1 MKKILLVITFSIIA
15 VSLLSFTYAQTSSLI
30 PSWIK
35 NTASFWVDEQ
45 ISDQEFL
52 NALQFLVNEKIL
64 VIPTETDQKPSAL
77 PVIDESPDTEAIEI
91 DVIDDESKEDLTHNL
106 DLIVFKIQKMQE
118 LAKNTELVKAIKD
131 SNSQFSTLEE
141 PYEYINEKDE
151 EWISASESEITPFMD
166 SIIKNHISDSLRKYT
181 VIPSDEFG
189 DLQFPEIFVT
199 NSYGAN
205 VAQTG
210 KTSDYYQSD
219 EGWWLKGKDESIYVG
234 SIEWD
239 QSADIYASDIV
250 IKIEDKSGNFI
261 GILKAVTRVR

>member
-1 MKKILLVITFSIIA
+1 MKKIFLAITFSIFA
-15 VSLLSFTYAQTSSLI
+15 VSLLSFTYAQTNSLI

-35 NTASFWVDEQ
+35 NTASFWVDDQ

-52 NALQFLVNEKIL
+52 NALQFLVNEGIL
-64 VIPTETDQKPSAL
+64 VIPSES
-77 PVIDESPDTEAIEI
+77 DESLDTEVIEI
-91 DVIDDESKEDLTHNL
+91 DVIDDESKENLVHNL
-106 DLIVFKIQKMQE
+106 DLIIFKIQKMQE
-118 LAKNTELVKAIKD
+118 LSKNTELIQAISD
-131 SNSQFSTLEE
+131 SNSQFSTLDE

-151 EWISASESEITPFMD
+151 AWQSASESEITPFME

-181 VIPSDEFG
+181 VIPSEKFG

-199 NSYGAN
+199 NAYGAN

-219 EGWWLKGKDESIYVG
+219 EGWWLKGKNESVYVG

-239 QSADIYASDIV
+239 KSANIYASDIV
-250 IKIEDKSGNFI
+250 IKIEDKNGNFI
-261 GILKAVTRVR
+261 GILKAVTPAR

>member
-1 MKKILLVITFSIIA
+1 MKKIFLAITFSIFA
-15 VSLLSFTYAQTSSLI
+15 VSLLSFTYAQTNSLI

-35 NTASFWVDEQ
+35 NTASFWVDDQ

-52 NALQFLVNEKIL
+52 NALQFLVNEGIL
-64 VIPTETDQKPSAL
+64 VIPSES
-77 PVIDESPDTEAIEI
+77 DESLDTEVIEI
-91 DVIDDESKEDLTHNL
+91 DVIDDESKENLVHNL
-106 DLIVFKIQKMQE
+106 DLIVFKIQKMQG
-118 LAKNTELVKAIKD
+118 LSKNTELIQAISD
-131 SNSQFSTLEE
+131 SNSQFSTLDE

-151 EWISASESEITPFMD
+151 AWQSASESEITPFME

-181 VIPSDEFG
+181 VIPSEKFG

-199 NSYGAN
+199 NAYGAN

-219 EGWWLKGKDESIYVG
+219 EGWWLKGKNESVYVG

-239 QSADIYASDIV
+239 KSANIYASDIV
-250 IKIEDKSGNFI
+250 IKIEDKNGNFI
-261 GILKAVTRVR
+261 GILKAVTPAR

>member
-1 MKKILLVITFSIIA
+1 MKKIFLVITFSIIA
-15 VSLLSFTYAQTSSLI
+15 VSLLSFTYAQTNSLI

-35 NTASFWVDEQ
+35 NTASFWVDDH

-52 NALQFLVNEKIL
+52 NALQFLVNEGIL
-64 VIPTETDQKPSAL
+64 VIPSES
-77 PVIDESPDTEAIEI
+77 DESLDTEVIEI
-91 DVIDDESKEDLTHNL
+91 DVIDDESKENLVHNL

-118 LAKNTELVKAIKD
+118 LSKNTELIQAISD
-131 SNSQFSTLEE
+131 SNSQFSTLDE

-151 EWISASESEITPFMD
+151 AWQSASESEITPFME

-181 VIPSDEFG
+181 VIPSEKFG

-199 NSYGAN
+199 NAYGAN

-219 EGWWLKGKDESIYVG
+219 EGWWLKGKNESVYVG

-239 QSADIYASDIV
+239 KSANIYASDIV
-250 IKIEDKSGNFI
+250 IKIEDKNGNFI
-261 GILKAVTRVR
+261 GILKAVTPAR

>member
-1 MKKILLVITFSIIA
+1 MKKIFLAITFSIFA
-15 VSLLSFTYAQTSSLI
+15 VSLLSFTYAQTNSLI

-35 NTASFWVDEQ
+35 NTASFWVDDQ

-52 NALQFLVNEKIL
+52 NALQFLVNEGIL
-64 VIPTETDQKPSAL
+64 VIPSES
-77 PVIDESPDTEAIEI
+77 DESLDTEVIEI
-91 DVIDDESKEDLTHNL
+91 DVIDDESKENLVHNL

-118 LAKNTELVKAIKD
+118 LSKNTELIQAISD
-131 SNSQFSTLEE
+131 SNSQFSTLDE

-151 EWISASESEITPFMD
+151 AWQSASESEITPFME

-181 VIPSDEFG
+181 VIPSEKFG

-199 NSYGAN
+199 NAYGAN

-219 EGWWLKGKDESIYVG
+219 EGWWLKGKNESVYVG

-239 QSADIYASDIV
+239 KSANIYASDIV
-250 IKIEDKSGNFI
+250 IKIEDKNGNFI
-261 GILKAVTRVR
+261 GILKAVTPAR

>member
-1 MKKILLVITFSIIA
+1 MKKIFLAITFSIFA
-15 VSLLSFTYAQTSSLI
+15 VSLLSFTYAQTNSLI

-35 NTASFWVDEQ
+35 NTASFWVDDQ

-52 NALQFLVNEKIL
+52 NALQFLVNEGIL
-64 VIPTETDQKPSAL
+64 VIPSES
-77 PVIDESPDTEAIEI
+77 DESLDTEVTEI
-91 DVIDDESKEDLTHNL
+91 DVIDDESKENLVHNL
-106 DLIVFKIQKMQE
+106 DLIIFKIQKMQE
-118 LAKNTELVKAIKD
+118 LSKNTELIQAISD
-131 SNSQFSTLEE
+131 SNSQFSTLDE

-151 EWISASESEITPFMD
+151 AWQSASESEITPFME

-181 VIPSDEFG
+181 VIPSEKFG

-199 NSYGAN
+199 NAYGAN

-219 EGWWLKGKDESIYVG
+219 EGWWLKGKNESVYVG

-239 QSADIYASDIV
+239 KSANIYASDIV
-250 IKIEDKSGNFI
+250 IKIEDKNGNFI
-261 GILKAVTRVR
+261 GILKAVTPAR

>member
-1 MKKILLVITFSIIA
+1 MKKIFLAITFSIIT
-15 VSLLSFTYAQTSSLI
+15 VSLLSVTYAQTNSLI

-35 NTASFWVDEQ
+35 NTAGFWVDEQ

-52 NALQFLVNEKIL
+52 NALQFLVNEGIL
-64 VIPTETDQKPSAL
+64 VIPSES
-77 PVIDESPDTEAIEI
+77 DESLDTEVLEI
-91 DVIDDESKEDLTHNL
+91 DVIDDESKENLDHNL

-131 SNSQFSTLEE
+131 SNSQFGTLEE

-151 EWISASESEITPFMD
+151 EWRSASETEITPFMD
-166 SIIKNHISDSLRKYT
+166 SIIKNHISDFLRKYS
-181 VIPSDEFG
+181 VIPSDDFG

-199 NSYGAN
+199 NAYGAN

-261 GILKAVTRVR
+261 GILKAVTQVR

>member
-1 MKKILLVITFSIIA
+1 MKKLFLAITFSIITI
-15 VSLLSFTYAQTSSLI
+15 SLLSFTYAQTNSLI

-35 NTASFWVDEQ
+35 NTASFWVDDQ

-52 NALQFLVNEKIL
+52 NALQFLVNEGIL
-64 VIPTETDQKPSAL
+64 VIPS
-77 PVIDESPDTEAIEI
+77 ESEESLDTEVLEI
-91 DVIDDESKEDLTHNL
+91 DVIDDESKENLAHNL
-106 DLIVFKIQKMQE
+106 DLIAFKIQKMQE
-118 LAKNTELVKAIKD
+118 LSKNTELIQAIRD
-131 SNSQFSTLEE
+131 SNSQFSTLDE

-151 EWISASESEITPFMD
+151 EWQSASEFEITPFME

-181 VIPSDEFG
+181 VIPSGKFG

-199 NSYGAN
+199 NAYGAN

-219 EGWWLKGKDESIYVG
+219 EGWWLKGKNESVYVG

-239 QSADIYASDIV
+239 KSANIYASDIV
-250 IKIEDKSGNFI
+250 IKIQDKNGNFI
-261 GILKAVTRVR
+261 GILKAVTPAR

>member
-1 MKKILLVITFSIIA
+1 MKKIFLAITFSIFA
-15 VSLLSFTYAQTSSLI
+15 VSLLSFTYAQTNSLI

-35 NTASFWVDEQ
+35 NTASFWVDDQ

-52 NALQFLVNEKIL
+52 NALQFLVNEGIL
-64 VIPTETDQKPSAL
+64 VIPSES
-77 PVIDESPDTEAIEI
+77 DESLDTEVIEF
-91 DVIDDESKEDLTHNL
+91 DVIDDESKENLVHNL

-118 LAKNTELVKAIKD
+118 LSKNTELIQAISD
-131 SNSQFSTLEE
+131 SNSQFSTLDE

-151 EWISASESEITPFMD
+151 AWQSASESEITPFME

-181 VIPSDEFG
+181 VIPSEKFG

-199 NSYGAN
+199 NAYGAN

-219 EGWWLKGKDESIYVG
+219 EGWWLKGKNESVYVG

-239 QSADIYASDIV
+239 KSANIYASDIV
-250 IKIEDKSGNFI
+250 IKIEDKNGNFI
-261 GILKAVTRVR
+261 GILKAVTPAR

>member
-1 MKKILLVITFSIIA
+1 MKKIFLAITFSIIA
-15 VSLLSFTYAQTSSLI
+15 VSLLSFTYAQTNSLI

-35 NTASFWVDEQ
+35 NTASFWVDDQ

-52 NALQFLVNEKIL
+52 NALQYLVNEGIL
-64 VIPTETDQKPSAL
+64 VIPSETDQKPLAS
-77 PVIDESPDTEAIEI
+77 PVVDESPDTEVIEI
-91 DVIDDESKEDLTHNL
+91 DVIDDESNENLVHNL

-118 LAKNTELVKAIKD
+118 LSKNTELIQAISD
-131 SNSQFSTLEE
+131 SNSQFSTLDE

-151 EWISASESEITPFMD
+151 AWQSASESEITPFME

-181 VIPSDEFG
+181 VIPSEKFG

-199 NSYGAN
+199 NAYGAN

-219 EGWWLKGKDESIYVG
+219 EGWWLKGKNESVYVG

-239 QSADIYASDIV
+239 KSANIYASDIV
-250 IKIEDKSGNFI
+250 IKIEDKNGNFI
-261 GILKAVTRVR
+261 GILKAVTPAR

>member
-1 MKKILLVITFSIIA
+1 MKKIFLVITFSIIA
-15 VSLLSFTYAQTSSLI
+15 VSLLSFTYAQTNSLI

-35 NTASFWVDEQ
+35 NTASFWVDDQ

-52 NALQFLVNEKIL
+52 NALQFLVNEGIL
-64 VIPTETDQKPSAL
+64 VIPSES
-77 PVIDESPDTEAIEI
+77 DESLDTEVIEF
-91 DVIDDESKEDLTHNL
+91 DVIDDESKENLVHNL

-118 LAKNTELVKAIKD
+118 LSKNTELIQAISD
-131 SNSQFSTLEE
+131 SNSQFSTLDE

-151 EWISASESEITPFMD
+151 AWQSASESEITPFME

-181 VIPSDEFG
+181 VIPSEKFG

-199 NSYGAN
+199 NAYGAN

-219 EGWWLKGKDESIYVG
+219 EGWWLKGKNESVYVG

-239 QSADIYASDIV
+239 KSANIYASDIV
-250 IKIEDKSGNFI
+250 IKIEDKNGNFI
-261 GILKAVTRVR
+261 GILKAVTPAR

>member
-1 MKKILLVITFSIIA
+1 MKKIFLVITFSIIA
-15 VSLLSFTYAQTSSLI
+15 VSLLSFTYAQTNSLI

-35 NTASFWVDEQ
+35 NTASFWVDDQ

-52 NALQFLVNEKIL
+52 NALQFLVNEGIL
-64 VIPTETDQKPSAL
+64 VIPSES
-77 PVIDESPDTEAIEI
+77 DESLDTEVIEI
-91 DVIDDESKEDLTHNL
+91 DVIDDESKENLVHNL

-118 LAKNTELVKAIKD
+118 LSRNTELIQAISD
-131 SNSQFSTLEE
+131 SNSQFSTLDE

-151 EWISASESEITPFMD
+151 AWQSASESEITPFME

-181 VIPSDEFG
+181 VIPSEKFG

-199 NSYGAN
+199 NAYGTN

-219 EGWWLKGKDESIYVG
+219 EGWWLKGKNESVYVG

-239 QSADIYASDIV
+239 KSANIYASDIV
-250 IKIEDKSGNFI
+250 IKIEDKNGNFI
-261 GILKAVTRVR
+261 GILKAVTPAR

>member
-1 MKKILLVITFSIIA
+1 MKKIFLVITFSVIA
-15 VSLLSFTYAQTSSLI
+15 VSLLSFTYAQTNSLI

-35 NTASFWVDEQ
+35 NTAGFWVDEQ

-52 NALQFLVNEKIL
+52 NALQFLVNEGIL
-64 VIPTETDQKPSAL
+64 IIPSDT
-77 PVIDESPDTEAIEI
+77 DESLETEVLEI
-91 DVIDDESKEDLTHNL
+91 DAIDDESKENLDHNL

-131 SNSQFSTLEE
+131 SNSQFGTLEE

-151 EWISASESEITPFMD
+151 EWRSASETEITPFME
-166 SIIKNHISDSLRKYT
+166 SIIKSHISDFLRKYS
-181 VIPSDEFG
+181 VITSEKFG

-199 NSYGAN
+199 NAYGAN

-219 EGWWLKGKDESIYVG
+219 EGWWFKGKDESVYVG

-239 QSADIYASDIV
+239 QSANMYASDIV
-250 IKIEDKSGNFI
+250 IKINDKNGKFI
-261 GILKAVTRVR
+261 GILKAVTPVR

>member
-1 MKKILLVITFSIIA
+1 MKKIFLVITFSIIA
-15 VSLLSFTYAQTSSLI
+15 VSLLSFTYAQTNSLI

-35 NTASFWVDEQ
+35 NTASFWVDDQ

-52 NALQFLVNEKIL
+52 NALQFLVNEGIL
-64 VIPTETDQKPSAL
+64 IIPS
-77 PVIDESPDTEAIEI
+77 ESDDSLDTEVIEI
-91 DVIDDESKEDLTHNL
+91 DVIDDESKENLVHNL
-106 DLIVFKIQKMQE
+106 DLIAFKIQKMQE
-118 LAKNTELVKAIKD
+118 LSKNTELIQAIRD
-131 SNSQFSTLEE
+131 SNSQFSTLDE

-151 EWISASESEITPFMD
+151 EWQSASESEITPFMD

-181 VIPSDEFG
+181 VIPSEKFG

-199 NSYGAN
+199 NAYGAN

-219 EGWWLKGKDESIYVG
+219 EGWWFKGKDESVYVG

-239 QSADIYASDIV
+239 QSANMYASDIV
-250 IKIEDKSGNFI
+250 IKINDKNGKFI
-261 GILKAVTRVR
+261 GILKAVTPVR

>member
-1 MKKILLVITFSIIA
+1 MKKLFLVITFSIIA
-15 VSLLSFTYAQTSSLI
+15 ISLLSFTYAQTNSLI

-35 NTASFWVDEQ
+35 NTASFWVDDQ

-52 NALQFLVNEKIL
+52 NALQFLVNEGIL
-64 VIPTETDQKPSAL
+64 VIPSETD
-77 PVIDESPDTEAIEI
+77 ESLDTEVLEI
-91 DVIDDESKEDLTHNL
+91 DVIDDESKENLAHNL
-106 DLIVFKIQKMQE
+106 DLIAFKIQKIQE

-131 SNSQFSTLEE
+131 SNSQFAILEE
-141 PYEYINEKDE
+141 PYEYIKEKDE
-151 EWISASESEITPFMD
+151 EWQSASELEITPFME
-166 SIIKNHISDSLRKYT
+166 SIIKSHISDFLRKYS
-181 VIPSDEFG
+181 VIPSDDFG

-219 EGWWLKGKDESIYVG
+219 EGWWFKGKDESVYVG

>member
-1 MKKILLVITFSIIA
+1 MKKIFLVITISIFA
-15 VSLLSFTYAQTSSLI
+15 VSLLSFTYAQTNSLI

-35 NTASFWVDEQ
+35 NTASFWVDDQ

-52 NALQFLVNEKIL
+52 NALQFLVNEGIL
-64 VIPTETDQKPSAL
+64 VIPSES
-77 PVIDESPDTEAIEI
+77 DESLDTEVIEI
-91 DVIDDESKEDLTHNL
+91 DVIDDESKENLVHNL
-106 DLIVFKIQKMQE
+106 DLIIFKIQQMQE
-118 LAKNTELVKAIKD
+118 LSKNTELIQAISD
-131 SNSQFSTLEE
+131 SNSQFSTLDE

-151 EWISASESEITPFMD
+151 AWQSASESEITPFME

-181 VIPSDEFG
+181 VIPSEKFG

-199 NSYGAN
+199 NAYGAN

-219 EGWWLKGKDESIYVG
+219 EGWWLKGKNESVYVG

-239 QSADIYASDIV
+239 KSANIYASDIV
-250 IKIEDKSGNFI
+250 IKIEDKNGNFI
-261 GILKAVTRVR
+261 GILKAVTPAR

>member
-1 MKKILLVITFSIIA
+1 MKKIFLVITFSIFAI
-15 VSLLSFTYAQTSSLI
+15 SLLSFTYAQTNSLI

-35 NTASFWVDEQ
+35 NTASFWVDDQ

-52 NALQFLVNEKIL
+52 NALQFLVNEGIL
-64 VIPTETDQKPSAL
+64 VIPSES
-77 PVIDESPDTEAIEI
+77 DESLDTEVIEI
-91 DVIDDESKEDLTHNL
+91 DVIDDESKENLVHNL

-118 LAKNTELVKAIKD
+118 LSKNTELIQAISD
-131 SNSQFSTLEE
+131 SNSQFSTLDE

-151 EWISASESEITPFMD
+151 AWQSASESEITPFME

-181 VIPSDEFG
+181 VIPSEKFG

-199 NSYGAN
+199 NAYGAN

-219 EGWWLKGKDESIYVG
+219 EGWWLKGKNESVYVG

-239 QSADIYASDIV
+239 KSANIYASDIV
-250 IKIEDKSGNFI
+250 IKIEDKNGNFI
-261 GILKAVTRVR
+261 GILKAVTPAR